1 MTPKEARL
9 RVRATIEWL
18 RSVGFKLASV
28 ECMGRGTHPLSRTPP
43 SIYLVAKGGTRE
55 DPIEIETYTTEK
67 GTEESFLVRR
77 PNRPRDERGCNH
89 TRHALSRSEV
99 LSHVRGETA

>member
-1 MTPKEARL
+1 MKAREARL
-9 RVRATIEWL
+9 RVRPTIEWL
-18 RSVGFKLASV
+18 RSVGFKLAFV
-28 ECMGRGTHPLSRTPP
+28 EYMGAIALSRTPP
-43 SIYLVAKGGTRE
+43 QIYLVAKGGSRE
-55 DPIEIETYTTEK
+55 DPIEIEAYATED
-67 GTEESFLVRR
+67 GAEESFLVRR